1 MGFFTIDRELLTH
14 DLWLEKPFSRGQA
27 WVDLIG
33 IANHSDTKLMVRGK
47 SIEAKR
53 GEVNRSFR
61 WLADRWGWSPDK
73 VRRFVDLL
81 ETRQM
86 VVHETRQG
94 ETVLTLCNYCVW
106 QDKYLKDETRN
117 KTDYETPTRRSQD
130 TDETPTRHEQQYKQ
144 LKQNNNSLNSIQ
156 EINNKGEFEVDEAV
170 WENIRNI
177 RPDEEVWR
185 NIRLKVFGK
194 EE

>member
-33 IANHSDTKLMVRGK
+33 LANHSDTKLMVRGK

-61 WLADRWGWSPDK
+61 WLADRWGWSVNK
-73 VRRFVDLL
+73 VRRFIEFL
-81 ETRQM
+81 EAEHM
-86 VVHETRQG
+86 VEHKTEHG

-106 QDKYLKDETRN
+106 QDKYRSNGTPNGTGTEHSRN
-117 KTDYETPTRRSQD
+117 TDGTPT
-130 TDETPTRHEQQYKQ
+130 EHEQQYKQ
-144 LKQNNNSLNSIQ
+144 LKQNNNSLNPIQ

>member
-33 IANHSDTKLMVRGK
+33 LANHCDTKLMVRGK

-61 WLADRWGWSPDK
+61 WLADRWGWSRTK
-73 VRRFVDLL
+73 VNNFISFL
-81 ETRQM
+81 EEQGM
-86 VVHETRQG
+86 VSHETRQG

-106 QDKYLKDETRN
+106 QDKYLSKEPQESHSRATG
-117 KTDYETPTRRSQD
+117 KPQES
-130 TDETPTRHEQQYKQ
+130 HEQQYKQ
-144 LKQNNNSLNSIQ
+144 YKQDNPIQ
-156 EINNKGEFEVDEAV
+156 ENNKKGAVYERWNTDFLHNIEIDADIEFKNLKKKLLGE
-170 WENIRNI
+170 
-177 RPDEEVWR
+177 
-185 NIRLKVFGK
+185 
-194 EE
+194 

>member
-33 IANHSDTKLMVRGK
+33 LANHSDTKLMVRRK
-47 SIEAKR
+47 VIEAKR

-61 WLADRWGWSPDK
+61 WLADRWGWSRTK
-73 VRRFVDLL
+73 VNNFISFL
-81 ETRQM
+81 EGQGM
-86 VVHETRQG
+86 VSHETRQG
-94 ETVLTLCNYCVW
+94 ETVLTLCNYCDW
-106 QDKYLKDETRN
+106 QDKYLSKEPQKEPQKSHQRATEEPQ
-117 KTDYETPTRRSQD
+117 KS
-130 TDETPTRHEQQYKQ
+130 HEQQYKQ